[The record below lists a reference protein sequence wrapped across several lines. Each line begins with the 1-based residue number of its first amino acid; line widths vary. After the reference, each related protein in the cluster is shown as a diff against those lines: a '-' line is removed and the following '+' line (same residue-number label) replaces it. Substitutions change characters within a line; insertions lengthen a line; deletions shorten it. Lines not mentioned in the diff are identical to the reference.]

1 MTLNNIPYNN
11 VFLLFLT
18 PHFLEKYVRVGKT
31 GYFGKV
37 KTYQSNNA
45 LKKSQKP
52 AGLWDFI

>member
-1 MTLNNIPYNN
+1 MTLNNIHYNN

-18 PHFLEKYVRVGKT
+18 PYFLAKYVRMGKPRD
-31 GYFGKV
+31 FGKV

>member
-1 MTLNNIPYNN
+1 MTLNNIHYNN

-18 PHFLEKYVRVGKT
+18 PHFWAKYVIVGKT
-31 GYFGKV
+31 GDFWKA

>member
-1 MTLNNIPYNN
+1 MTLNNIHYNN
-11 VFLLFLT
+11 VFLMFLT
-18 PHFLEKYVRVGKT
+18 PHFWAKYVIVGKT
-31 GYFGKV
+31 RDFRKA

>member
-18 PHFLEKYVRVGKT
+18 PYFLAKYVIMDKT
-31 GYFGKV
+31 GDFWKV
-37 KTYQSNNA
+37 KTYQSTNA

-52 AGLWDFI
+52 ADLWDFI

>member
-1 MTLNNIPYNN
+1 MFVILANAVDYRNKNE
-11 VFLLFLT
+11 FR
-18 PHFLEKYVRVGKT
+18 KA
-31 GYFGKV
+31 

>member
-1 MTLNNIPYNN
+1 M
-11 VFLLFLT
+11 LLYKL
-18 PHFLEKYVRVGKT
+18 PRQKWAMYVIVGKM
-31 GYFGKV
+31 GDFGKV